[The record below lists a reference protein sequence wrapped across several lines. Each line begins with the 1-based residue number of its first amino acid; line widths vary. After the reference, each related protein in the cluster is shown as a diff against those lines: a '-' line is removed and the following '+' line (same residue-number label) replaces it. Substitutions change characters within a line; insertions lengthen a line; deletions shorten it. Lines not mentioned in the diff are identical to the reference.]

1 MPEITVL
8 TRSSSED
15 PMDEVTSGLSDDDD
29 QVSQFGE
36 YISLRD
42 IQGTQYL
49 MRKGSSQ
56 VDLPH
61 GYGALKSQRASLISQ
76 KSLLRRSLFDIHE
89 DTKQEVQSRPAL
101 SFQAIGGPEVI
112 VFIFGVVF
120 HYLLEGM
127 TLGIQTDEASAFRLG
142 LLLGNKSEIRP

>member
-76 KSLLRRSLFDIHE
+76 KSLKR
-89 DTKQEVQSRPAL
+89 
-101 SFQAIGGPEVI
+101 
-112 VFIFGVVF
+112 
-120 HYLLEGM
+120 
-127 TLGIQTDEASAFRLG
+127 
-142 LLLGNKSEIRP
+142 